1 MNKES
6 IYLSRERVGKGLAIF
21 SIIASFIMI
30 FQWKEYEERVLSEA
44 KQTPIDSLHYDAGPS
59 MENAAKIDLLEKMAM
74 AEREKIKVMVEH
86 DNSPLTK
93 TYPMIMDAT
102 NSFDPDV
109 GDELQYVWK
118 QIAGESVEILPNP
131 FSGKVSFEAE
141 AGEYTFELTVADD
154 YGSKTMITR
163 TVVIEPEPNM
173 PPVIDIKVRQG
184 SELN

>member
-1 MNKES
+1 MEAIN
-6 IYLSRERVGKGLAIF
+6 LSRERISRGVAVFLIM
-21 SIIASFIMI
+21 ASAMLI
-30 FQWKEYEERVLSEA
+30 FQWKEYEMRILTEA
-44 KQTPIDSLHYDAGPS
+44 RKAPMDSLKYDVGPS
-59 MENAAKIDLLEKMAM
+59 PETVAKIDLLEKMAI
-74 AEREKIKVMVEH
+74 AERKKIKVMVEH

-109 GDELQYVWK
+109 GDEIQYVWK
-118 QIAGESVEILPNP
+118 QISGEPVEIRPNP

-154 YGSKTMITR
+154 YGSKATVTR

-173 PPVIDIKVRQG
+173 PPVIDMKVRQG